1 VLLIYIF
8 FVQDASFTKVLD
20 ALAALLD
27 RKKEFEANAEDIDFD
42 ADSDDGNDP
51 MQGPRLLAQLE
62 DAQTS
67 SLALRNVVNIRDAT
81 SAEQKAAMPLC
92 NAVQA
97 ACALGLQLAP
107 AIHLM
112 VTERALIEA
121 SNKPEMYK
129 HLVDM
134 DDTAEPLGLGRLM
147 ASGCVPE
154 DTIRDCHSEHVIK
167 FVRQRAQV
175 GSCTRKQ
182 LEEAVGHMC
191 EICKDGPAT
200 AEVSA
205 MQTMLTEL
213 NKWANDEDVSFDAA
227 SSAKLVVTKTGAKM
241 AKPFMIC
248 PVLTNLLVDVA
259 AMVKN
264 SANDALHTD
273 RIETLVIE
281 VNSVTGGQVAPD
293 RKVAMIRA
301 AIADIWASG
310 SKTIKAAKAA
320 DIAVVN
326 AFLLDQVNLRMDDCG
341 NRFTAAFGEFFERLK
356 TIPKDLTIKTA
367 APHVNRLR
375 EILEKV
381 LHAIMPDMESVG
393 SKEDIANFS
402 KVAILDVGALIQRC
416 VFFPIYD

>member
-1 VLLIYIF
+1 
-8 FVQDASFTKVLD
+8 
-20 ALAALLD
+20 
-27 RKKEFEANAEDIDFD
+27 
-42 ADSDDGNDP
+42 
-51 MQGPRLLAQLE
+51 
-62 DAQTS
+62 
-67 SLALRNVVNIRDAT
+67 
-81 SAEQKAAMPLC
+81 
-92 NAVQA
+92 
-97 ACALGLQLAP
+97 
-107 AIHLM
+107 
-112 VTERALIEA
+112 
-121 SNKPEMYK
+121 
-129 HLVDM
+129 
-134 DDTAEPLGLGRLM
+134 
-147 ASGCVPE
+147 
-154 DTIRDCHSEHVIK
+154 
-167 FVRQRAQV
+167 
-175 GSCTRKQ
+175 
-182 LEEAVGHMC
+182 
-191 EICKDGPAT
+191 
-200 AEVSA
+200 
-205 MQTMLTEL
+205 
-213 NKWANDEDVSFDAA
+213 
-227 SSAKLVVTKTGAKM
+227 M

-248 PVLTNLLVDVA
+248 HVLTNLLVDVA

-320 DIAVVN
+320 DIAAVD
-326 AFLLDQVNLRMDDCG
+326 AFLLDQVKLRMDDCG

-356 TIPKDLTIKTA
+356 TIQKGLTITTA

-416 VFFPIYD
+416 VCFSSI